1 MIQLNNNI
9 NKNTKM
15 KTFLNVNNRVI
26 GIATFFLFFMITDY
40 IQAQAG
46 HMHRATRRRT
56 AVVVSSATHSK
67 DQQAAAAQQAQAP
80 APAPAPVPASV
91 ARLPLGTIV
100 QKLPGG
106 CVSLSAGDTE
116 YYQCGADYY
125 RVAYQENNL
134 VYVTTDPPK

>member
-1 MIQLNNNI
+1 MMQLNNNI
-9 NKNTKM
+9 NKNTNM
-15 KTFLNVNNRVI
+15 KTFFNANNRVI

-67 DQQAAAAQQAQAP
+67 DQQAAAAQQAQT
-80 APAPAPVPASV
+80 PAPAPVATSV

-100 QKLPGG
+100 TSLPGN
-106 CVSLSAGDTE
+106 CVSLSAGDTA

-125 RVAYQENNL
+125 RVAYQNNNL